1 MQRRHLL
8 GLAAAGLA
16 TTNLATPNLVRAQ
29 GAAWPSRMPIR
40 LIVTFPPGGL
50 ADTVSRLLVP
60 TLSAALGQQV
70 VVENRAGAGGSI
82 GADMCAKAAPDGYTL
97 VVSHAS
103 PHGIAPGIYPQ
114 LPYDP
119 VTDFSH
125 LAMVCD
131 TGNALMVKADSP
143 IKTMADY
150 IAAAKSA
157 RGVRYGSSG
166 IGSITHLMGEV
177 LGKEAGL
184 TKLDHVPYRGSAPA
198 LQDMLAGQIESLFDP
213 LTTYVGML
221 KDGTLR
227 ALAVSTPARVP
238 VLPAVPTFAEL
249 GLPRLTCT
257 TWVGF
262 SGPKGLPAPI
272 AAKLTEVTV
281 TAMANPEIR
290 QKLADLA
297 SYPPPQP
304 LVGPAFAHYIGE
316 YVKEW
321 TGVAKAAGIVAS

>member
-1 MQRRHLL
+1 MTISRTGMRL
-8 GLAAAGLA
+8 
-16 TTNLATPNLVRAQ
+16 AQ
-29 GAAWPSRMPIR
+29 GGAWPSRMPVR

-50 ADTVSRLLVP
+50 ADTVSRLLTP
-60 TLSAALGQQV
+60 AFSAALGQQV

-82 GADMCAKAAPDGYTL
+82 GADLCAKAAPDGYTL

-119 VTDFSH
+119 VTDFTH
-125 LAMVCD
+125 LAMLCD

-143 IKTMADY
+143 IRSFADY
-150 IAAAKSA
+150 VAAARSG

-177 LGKEAGL
+177 LAKEAGL

-227 ALAVSTPARVP
+227 ALAVSTPTRVP
-238 VLPAVPTFAEL
+238 AVPEVPTFAEL
-249 GLPRLTCT
+249 GLGRLTCT
-257 TWVGF
+257 TWIGI
-262 SGPKGLPAPI
+262 SGPKALPTPI

-281 TAMANPEIR
+281 AAMANPEIR

-297 SYPPPQP
+297 SYPPATP
-304 LVGPAFAHYIGE
+304 LTGAAYASYIGD

-321 TGVAKAAGIVAS
+321 TAVARGAGIVAS

>member
-8 GLAAAGLA
+8 ALAAAGLA
-16 TTNLATPNLVRAQ
+16 MPATLRAQ
-29 GAAWPSRMPIR
+29 PAWPARMPIR
-40 LIVTFPPGGL
+40 LIITFPPGGL
-50 ADTVSRLLVP
+50 ADTVARLAAPALG
-60 TLSAALGQQV
+60 AALGQQV
-70 VVENRAGAGGSI
+70 VIENRAGAGGSI
-82 GADMCAKAAPDGYTL
+82 GADMAAKAAPDGYTL

-119 VTDFSH
+119 VADFTH
-125 LAMVCD
+125 LAMLCD
-131 TGNALMVKADSP
+131 TANALMVKADSP
-143 IKTMADY
+143 LKSMADY
-150 IAAAKSA
+150 LAAG
-157 RGVRYGSSG
+157 RGAGLRFGSSG
-166 IGSITHLMGEV
+166 VGSITHLMGEV
-177 LGKEAGL
+177 LAKEAGL
-184 TKLDHVPYRGSAPA
+184 SKLDHVPYRGSAPA

-249 GLPRLTCT
+249 GLARLTCT
-257 TWVGF
+257 TWIGI
-262 SGPKGLPAPI
+262 SGPKGLPEPV
-272 AAKLTEVTV
+272 AARLTEAVV
-281 TAMANPEIR
+281 QVMAGAELR

-297 SYPPPQP
+297 SYPPPAP
-304 LVGPAFAHYIGE
+304 LTGAAFASYIGD

-321 TGVAKAAGIVAS
+321 TGVARAAGIVAS

>member
-16 TTNLATPNLVRAQ
+16 MPSVLHAQ
-29 GAAWPSRMPIR
+29 SGPWPSRMPIR

-50 ADTVSRLLVP
+50 ADTVSRLMVP
-60 TLSAALGQQV
+60 ALSSALGQQV

-119 VTDFSH
+119 VSDFSH
-125 LAMVCD
+125 LAMMCD

-143 IKTMADY
+143 LKTFADY
-150 IAAAKSA
+150 VAAAKSG

-177 LGKEAGL
+177 LAKEAGL

-227 ALAVSTPARVP
+227 ALAVSTPGRVP
-238 VLPAVPTFAEL
+238 AVPNVPTFAEL
-249 GLPRLTCT
+249 GLRRLTCT
-257 TWVGF
+257 TWIGI

-281 TAMANPEIR
+281 AAMANPAIR
-290 QKLADLA
+290 QTLADLA
-297 SYPPPQP
+297 SYPPAQP
-304 LVGPAFAHYIGE
+304 LVGPAFASYIAD

-321 TGVAKAAGIVAS
+321 TAVAKAAGIVAS